1 MLSDD
6 ITYNVCV
13 VVAVRE
19 RLVQHLKDK
28 GIKVSH
34 LIEWCDGAGS
44 QYKLAQAFFHISE
57 DAAKYGIE
65 ITVSMDLDMEKVKVM
80 ARLVL

>member
-6 ITYNVCV
+6 ITNDAC
-13 VVAVRE
+13 AAAAFRE
-19 RLVQHLKDK
+19 RFVQHLQDK

-44 QYKLAQAFFHISE
+44 QYKLAQAFLHISE
-57 DAAKYGIE
+57 GAASQDMKLKLPA
-65 ITVSMDLDMEKVKVM
+65 VSMDLNMERQK
-80 ARLVL
+80 